1 MRSLSTGLDQQLDDL
16 LAEGIKGAQ
25 EREASAFDES
35 GDGNT
40 PDLVLFGAGNL
51 GRRTLARLRKIGIS
65 PLCFLDNNSARW
77 GQAIDGIPVMSP
89 AEGARLYGSSA
100 TFVVT
105 VWGAL
110 GTDRMA
116 SRIAHLRQLGC
127 KKVVSF
133 LPLYWKYPELFLPH
147 YTVDLP
153 HQVHSQAGR
162 VRPGF
167 DLMADDVSRREYLAQ
182 LRFRLL
188 GDFESLPAPV
198 SGAMYFRDDLFKLS
212 KNEVLVDCGAF
223 DGDTLRLFLDESGN
237 KFDRVIAFEPD
248 PSNFAKLSE
257 LVSRLPEDVRQRIT
271 LHQAATG
278 EINEKLMMDVG
289 IGPSSYIG
297 SGDLQVDSFALD
309 SLLNDVPITFIKMD
323 IEGSELA
330 TLKGAEKLIRK
341 NSPIL
346 TISAYHR
353 QSDLWDIPILIH
365 SLNPDY
371 AFHLRPHMLEA
382 WDLVCYAV
390 PGNRSTKPIDA
401 NF

>member
-1 MRSLSTGLDQQLDDL
+1 
-16 LAEGIKGAQ
+16 
-25 EREASAFDES
+25 
-35 GDGNT
+35 
-40 PDLVLFGAGNL
+40 
-51 GRRTLARLRKIGIS
+51 
-65 PLCFLDNNSARW
+65 
-77 GQAIDGIPVMSP
+77 
-89 AEGARLYGSSA
+89 
-100 TFVVT
+100 
-105 VWGAL
+105 
-110 GTDRMA
+110 
-116 SRIAHLRQLGC
+116 
-127 KKVVSF
+127 
-133 LPLYWKYPELFLPH
+133 
-147 YTVDLP
+147 
-153 HQVHSQAGR
+153 
-162 VRPGF
+162 
-167 DLMADDVSRREYLAQ
+167 MADDVSRREYLAQ

>member
-1 MRSLSTGLDQQLDDL
+1 MPSLHADLDQQLDDL
-16 LAEGIKGAQ
+16 LAEGVEGARQ
-25 EREASAFDES
+25 RESLAFDEQA
-35 GDGNT
+35 GGKT
-40 PDLVLFGAGNL
+40 TELVLFGAGNL
-51 GRRTLARLRKIGIS
+51 GRRTLARLRKIGLS
-65 PLCFLDNNSARW
+65 PLCFVDNNSARW
-77 GQAIDGIPVMSP
+77 GQAIDEIPVMSP
-89 AEGARLYGSSA
+89 ADGARLHGSSA

-110 GTDRMA
+110 GTDRMD

-127 KKVVSF
+127 KNVVSF
-133 LPLYWKYPELFLPH
+133 LPLYWKYPEHLLPH

-153 HQVHSQAGR
+153 HHVHAQAER
-162 VRPGF
+162 VRQAF
-167 DLMADDVSRREYLAQ
+167 DLMADDLSRREYLAQ

-198 SGAMYFRDDLFKLS
+198 PGPMYFRDDLFRLS
-212 KNEVLVDCGAF
+212 EHEVLVDCGAF
-223 DGDTLRLFLDESGN
+223 DGDTLKLFLDESRST
-237 KFDRVIAFEPD
+237 FDRVIAFEPD
-248 PSNFAKLSE
+248 PANFAKLGK
-257 LVSRLPEDVRQRIT
+257 LVTNLPKDVRDRIT

-297 SGDLQVDSFALD
+297 SGNLEVDSYSLD
-309 SLLNDVPITFIKMD
+309 SVLNDVQVSFIKMD

-330 TLKGAEKLIRK
+330 TLKGAKNSITN

-353 QSDLWDIPILIH
+353 QSDLWEIPILIH
-365 SLNPDY
+365 NLNPDY

-390 PGNRSTKPIDA
+390 PPDRTC
-401 NF
+401 